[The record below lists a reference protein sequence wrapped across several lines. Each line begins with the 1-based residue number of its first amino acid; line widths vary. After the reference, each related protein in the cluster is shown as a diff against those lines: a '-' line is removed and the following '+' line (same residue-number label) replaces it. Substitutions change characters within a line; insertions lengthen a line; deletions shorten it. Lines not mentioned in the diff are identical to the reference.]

1 MINTVWNDWLNL
13 IKDNNTKGNNTK
25 GNKRRGHP
33 NFHPSEI
40 QRDNIISDA
49 VELQKNKKQ
58 KWDKD

>member
-13 IKDNNTKGNNTK
+13 IKDNNTK

-40 QRDNIISDA
+40 QRDNIILDA
-49 VELQKNKKQ
+49 VELQKNKNEIKTN
-58 KWDKD
+58 